1 MEDCQPEF
9 ACVWSKADLGAD
21 FSCQQSLPSFS
32 VSITCHNTFLA
43 GSVMKR
49 LHLTDW
55 LQCLSACTSA
65 EDCIS
70 FNFYPNLGTCKLNS
84 EGITELGRNCPKEN
98 SLVFLKVRLFSR
110 SEVSEF
116 LWRFIIRNVD
126 EKSGDWSKF
135 FPKGVNTGNKINHK

>member
-1 MEDCQPEF
+1 MLVNVC
-9 ACVWSKADLGAD
+9 SKAALGAD
-21 FSCQQSLPSFS
+21 SSSQQSLPSFLI
-32 VSITCHNTFLA
+32 SITYHNKFLA
-43 GSVMKR
+43 GYVIKR
-49 LHLTDW
+49 RHLNDW
-55 LQCLSACTSA
+55 LQCLPACTSA

-70 FNFYPNLGTCKLNS
+70 YNFYPNLGKCELNS
-84 EGITELGRNCPKEN
+84 KGITVLGRNCPKEN